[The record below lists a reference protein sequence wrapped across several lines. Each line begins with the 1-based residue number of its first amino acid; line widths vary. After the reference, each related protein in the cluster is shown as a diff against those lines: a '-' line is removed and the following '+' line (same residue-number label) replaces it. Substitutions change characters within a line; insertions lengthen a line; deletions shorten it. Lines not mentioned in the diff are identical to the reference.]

1 MVFSDVIAKFVDAVN
16 DRVLTDT
23 RKLRADT
30 FIAPCAKRTHR
41 HTERDGGIVLAQRY
55 AWDSIRF
62 SLNSEFG
69 LISHSKTPLTGHNRG
84 DALLGLL
91 R

>member
-1 MVFSDVIAKFVDAVN
+1 MVFSDVIAQLIHAVN

-23 RKLRADT
+23 GELWADT
-30 FIAPCAKRTHR
+30 CIAPCAKRTHR
-41 HTERDGGIVLAQRY
+41 YAERDGGIVLAQRY

-69 LISHSKTPLTGHNRG
+69 LSGHGKTPLTGHTEG
-84 DALLGLL
+84 MFC
-91 R
+91 